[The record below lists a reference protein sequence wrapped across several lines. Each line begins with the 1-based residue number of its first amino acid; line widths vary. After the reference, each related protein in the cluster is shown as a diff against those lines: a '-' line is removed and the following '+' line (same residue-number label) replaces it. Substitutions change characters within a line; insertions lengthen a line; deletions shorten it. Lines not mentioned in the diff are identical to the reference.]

1 MIDCPEVHHI
11 LQHIF
16 RHETQENTR
25 MTTSIAS
32 RLTATQQRL
41 AEAARSVGRDPAT
54 IHLLAVSKTQ
64 PADVIQ
70 SAYDAGLRAF
80 GENYI
85 QEAVEK
91 QPLLPAD
98 IEWHCIGPVQ
108 SNKSKLVA
116 AHFAWCH
123 TVDSLKLAE
132 RLNQQRPQTLPPLN
146 VCIQLHLGGEDNK
159 SGIGADEVPA
169 VAAAIADLPRLRL
182 RGLMTIPPASDDPTV
197 QRRWFAEAR
206 AVYEQL
212 RALQPTVD
220 TLSMGMSG
228 DLEAAI
234 AEGSTMIRVGSAL
247 FGARAPKAG

>member
-1 MIDCPEVHHI
+1 MA
-11 LQHIF
+11 
-16 RHETQENTR
+16 TR
-25 MTTSIAS
+25 LA
-32 RLTATQQRL
+32 ATQQRL
-41 AEAARSVGRDPAT
+41 AEAARVAGRDPAT
-54 IHLLAVSKTQ
+54 ILLLAVSKTQ

-85 QEAVEK
+85 QEAVAK
-91 QPLLPAD
+91 QPMLPDD

-116 AHFAWCH
+116 EHFDWCH
-123 TVDSLKLAE
+123 TVDSLSLAE
-132 RLNQQRPQTLPPLN
+132 RLNRQRPETLPPLN
-146 VCIQLHLGGEDNK
+146 VCIQLHVGGEDNK

-169 VAAAIADLPRLRL
+169 VAAAIAELPRLRL
-182 RGLMTIPPASDDPTV
+182 RGLMTIPPASDNPAE

-206 AVYEQL
+206 ALYERL
-212 RALQPTVD
+212 RAQHSMVD
-220 TLSMGMSG
+220 TLSMGMSA

-247 FGARAPKAG
+247 FGPRAQKAA